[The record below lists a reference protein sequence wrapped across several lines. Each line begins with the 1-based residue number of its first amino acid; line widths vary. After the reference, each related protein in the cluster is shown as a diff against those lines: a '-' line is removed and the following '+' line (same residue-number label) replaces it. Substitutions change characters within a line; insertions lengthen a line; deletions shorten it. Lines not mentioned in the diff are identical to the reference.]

1 MENDPN
7 LREEILKLV
16 AQNEIDQVFELLA
29 SRQFSA
35 LDKELI
41 LLNNRYNKLKEE
53 MRMDVISKEEAN
65 REMNRITM
73 ALVELSTR
81 VRKPIPEKPE
91 ATSTK
96 NNPLLYA
103 VPIGLLVVGALIY
116 FFVIGGN
123 NGSIDPG
130 QGSGGQS
137 GASGTEIGPAPGQRS
152 AEEARLWERA
162 LSFNDLREYKTYLA
176 TFPQGEHAEEAHQ
189 KIQVLGDQPYWEM
202 ILEQN
207 AIGPYKDYLAEFPN
221 GQFRSVAM
229 DSIRAIESRE
239 AMSQQDI
246 LDFEEAAKQ
255 ETIEAFQNYLTQ
267 HPNGQFVG
275 LAKAN
280 IRAMEADK
288 ECFCAKRT
296 FRQDSDYT
304 WVKFEMPK
312 SKMGTTIKIPEGV
325 YNKYVFPKCNRVWWT
340 NLVFTCNPNTC
351 QWEKVSGRYDSD
363 ALCHGGYTEH
373 RYLVVGT
380 K

>member
-1 MENDPN
+1 MDNDPN
-7 LREEILKLV
+7 LKEQILQLV
-16 AQNEIDQVFELLA
+16 AKNEIDQVFELLA
-29 SRQFSA
+29 NRQFSA

-53 MRMDVISKEEAN
+53 IRMDVISKEDAN

-81 VRKPIPEKPE
+81 VRQPVSEKP
-91 ATSTK
+91 ASTKK

-103 VPIGLLVVGALIY
+103 VPLVLLAIGALIY
-116 FFVIGGN
+116 YFGIAGSNSYADPEKGG
-123 NGSIDPG
+123 I
-130 QGSGGQS
+130 GQS
-137 GASGTEIGPAPGQRS
+137 GAGGTEIGPAPGQTS
-152 AEEARLWERA
+152 AEEARLWKRA

-176 TFPQGEHAEEAHQ
+176 TFPKGAHADEAHQ

-229 DSIRAIESRE
+229 DSIRVIEARE
-239 AMSQQDI
+239 KRIQQDN
-246 LDFEEAAKQ
+246 LDFEAAAKL
-255 ETIEAFQNYLTQ
+255 ETIEAFQTYLSQ

-288 ECFCAKRT
+288 ECLCAKRT
-296 FRQDSDYT
+296 FRQDSDHT
-304 WVKFEMPK
+304 WVKFEMPQ